1 MKRLSNI
8 LKVWLPLAVVIIGMS
23 GLVYVTVQQSLRM
36 SLNDPQIQM
45 AEDAASALAAGH
57 DPTALIPSINVDVS
71 QSLAP
76 FLIIYDDAGNIVAS
90 SAVLHGKTPA
100 LPSGVLDYTRTNGEN
115 RVTWQPE
122 SGVRLAAVVVRV
134 GNGSG
139 FVLAGRNM
147 REVEKRED
155 QTMQLSMLAMT
166 VTLVASL
173 VVVIF
178 CEFVFGGKKSD

>member
-8 LKVWLPLAVVIIGMS
+8 LKVWLPLAVVIIGLS
-23 GLVYVTVQQSLRM
+23 GLVYLTVQQALRM

-45 AEDAASALAAGH
+45 AEDAASALAAGQSA
-57 DPTALIPSINVDVS
+57 DALVPAAKVDVS

-76 FLIIYDDAGNIVAS
+76 FLIVYDDNGNVVAS
-90 SAVLHGKTPA
+90 SAVLHGETPA
-100 LPSGVLDYTRTNGEN
+100 LPSGVLDYTRTNGED
-115 RVTWQPE
+115 RITWQPE

-134 GNGSG
+134 EGGSG

-155 QTMQLSMLAMT
+155 QTMQLSMLAMA

-173 VVVIF
+173 VVVVF
-178 CEFVFGGKKSD
+178 CEFVFGGKKIS

>member
-8 LKVWLPLAVVIIGMS
+8 LKVWLPLAVVIIGMG
-23 GLVYVTVQQSLRM
+23 GLVYLTVQQALRM
-36 SLNDPQIQM
+36 SLNDPQIRM
-45 AEDAASALAAGH
+45 AEDAASALAAGQSP
-57 DPTALIPSINVDVS
+57 DALVSTAKVDVA

-76 FLIIYDDAGNIVAS
+76 FVIVYDDAGNVIAS
-90 SAVLHGKTPA
+90 SVVLHGETPV
-100 LPSGVLDYTRTNGEN
+100 LPSGVLDYARTNGED

-122 SGVRLAAVVVRV
+122 AGVRIAAIVVRA
-134 GNGSG
+134 GTGSG

-155 QTMQLSMLAMT
+155 QTLQLSMLAMA
-166 VTLVASL
+166 VTLIASL

-178 CEFVFGGKKSD
+178 FEFVFSGKKPN

>member
-1 MKRLSNI
+1 MKRISNI
-8 LKVWLPLAVVIIGMS
+8 LKVWLPLAVVIVGMS

-57 DPTALIPSINVDVS
+57 NADALIPAITVDVS
-71 QSLAP
+71 KSLAP
-76 FLIIYDDAGNIVAS
+76 FIIIYDDAGDVVAS
-90 SAVLHGKTPA
+90 SAVLHGETPA
-100 LPSGVLDYTRTNGEN
+100 LPSGVLDYTRTRGED
-115 RVTWQPE
+115 RITWQPE
-122 SGVRLAAVVVRV
+122 SGIRLAAVVVRV

-139 FVLAGRNM
+139 FVLAARNM

-155 QTMQLSMLAMT
+155 QTLQLSMLAMA

-173 VVVIF
+173 AVIVLV
-178 CEFVFGGKKSD
+178 EFVLGGKKSN